1 MEQFEDVFGIAQFRQ
16 GRDVGVSERGGVR
29 SAHERA

>member
-1 MEQFEDVFGIAQFRQ
+1 MEEFEDELVIAQSRQ
-16 GRDVGVSERGGVR
+16 GRDVGMSERGGVR